1 MKHKTLLVAR
11 REYFENLRTKTFWIG
26 ILVVPIILTLA
37 IAVPVWLEMAKE
49 ARSYAVIDRSGW
61 LLAAV
66 EHRSAEDDLANVL
79 ETALERERLG
89 RIATSGLPA
98 EVREAA
104 AALSAALPAAPVEA
118 IAAPS
123 RGREERRDRDE
134 RVLQALAR
142 SALGAEASAGESLAD
157 LLSPA
162 DAERL
167 AALAPPLAAWWQGV
181 SPAEA
186 RKISPNLGKSRF
198 QRVEVAGGGA
208 EAAEEL
214 NRRVGAGEIFGYFV
228 LAEEPIAGQAPGR
241 FVSRNLTDRELYEW
255 FTGLANEVVRERR
268 LAERQIDP
276 AVARW
281 VQEPVPFEAR
291 RVGAGGEE
299 AEVRTQDFVRQ
310 WAPVAF
316 VYLLWIAVMS
326 IVQMLLNNTIEEK
339 SNRILEVLL
348 SSVSPLQLMVG
359 KVVGIAATG
368 LTMIGTWVL
377 FLVGAVSVVMA
388 LVGDRVDLGLASVA
402 TDPLLLGSF
411 IVYFALGYLLY
422 AAFIVG
428 VGSVCNTL
436 KEAQNLMMPIMMM
449 MMVPLFAMMPI
460 GKDPNSTFARV
471 LSYIPPFT
479 PFVMMNRA
487 AGPPTLFEYL
497 VTTVILVLSVAG
509 AFWAAAK
516 IFRIGILMTGKPPRL
531 GEMLRWLR
539 APVGQ
544 VPDRRNVPE
553 IAQE

>member
-1 MKHKTLLVAR
+1 MKQKALLVAR

-26 ILVVPIILTLA
+26 ILVVPIILVMA
-37 IAVPVWLEMAKE
+37 IAVPIWLEMAKE

-61 LLAAV
+61 LLEAV
-66 EHRSAEDDLANVL
+66 ERRAAEEDLESVL

-89 RIATSGLPA
+89 RLATSGLPQP
-98 EVREAA
+98 VRDAA
-104 AALSAALPAAPVEA
+104 AALAGAMPAHPLEEAVAGIRKGARDREEKVLRSMARTSLAGEA
-118 IAAPS
+118 IA
-123 RGREERRDRDE
+123 
-134 RVLQALAR
+134 
-142 SALGAEASAGESLAD
+142 GEGLAD
-157 LLSPA
+157 LLSAA

-167 AALAPPLAAWWQGV
+167 AALAPALGVWWKGV

-186 RKISPNLGKSRF
+186 GKVSPNLAKTRF
-198 QRVEVAGGGA
+198 LRVEVPGDTP
-208 EAAEEL
+208 EALEDL
-214 NRRVGAGEIFGYFV
+214 NRRVGADELFGYFV
-228 LAEEPIAGQAPGR
+228 LAPDPQAGTEPGR
-241 FVSRNLTDRELYEW
+241 YVSRNLTDRELYEW
-255 FTGLANEVVRERR
+255 FTNLANGAVRERR
-268 LAERQIDP
+268 LAAREIDP

-281 VQEPVPFEAR
+281 VQEPLPFEAR
-291 RVGAGGEE
+291 KVGAGGEE
-299 AEVRTQDFVRQ
+299 AEVKTQDFVRQ

-359 KVVGIAATG
+359 KVLGIAATG
-368 LTMIGTWVL
+368 LTMIGTWLL

-388 LVGDRVDLGLASVA
+388 LLGDRVDLGLASVA
-402 TDPLLLGSF
+402 TDPLLLVSF
-411 IVYFALGYLLY
+411 VVYFVLGYLLY

-436 KEAQNLMMPIMMM
+436 KEAQNLMMPIMMA
-449 MMVPLFAMMPI
+449 MMVPLFSMMPI

-471 LSYIPPFT
+471 MSFIPPFT

-487 AGPPTLFEYL
+487 AAPPSAFEYL
-497 VTTVILVLSVAG
+497 ATTVILVLSVAA
-509 AFWAAAK
+509 AFWASAK

-531 GEMLRWLR
+531 SEILRWLK

-544 VPDRRNVPE
+544 VPDRQRAE
-553 IAQE
+553 H